1 MKTLTATITALII
14 VSAMFISVVSAEGL
28 TIEQASKNIRYK
40 RSAKAVQMPEM
51 ILKMWVIENPYL
63 SKKDCPK
70 GFNYKCSYKN
80 YIRYAIKVK

>member
-51 ILKMWVIENPYL
+51 MLRMWIIENPYL
-63 SKKDCPK
+63 SKKDCSK
-70 GFNYKCSYKN
+70 GFDYKCSYKN
-80 YIRYAIKVK
+80 YIRYARKIK